1 MALPFI
7 VLAVASGLALVWYG
21 ALSLLLLFAGIL
33 FAALLDACTRGL
45 GRVLP
50 LSRRARFGI
59 VVSLLASVTV
69 VTIGWALARLPD
81 QVRALLAIMDTQLSI
96 LERELGSF
104 GIELFGPEGRQNLS
118 QFLADPGRL
127 FGHVH
132 YAVTGAYVVMM
143 DTVVIV
149 CLGLFFGASPAAYR
163 DGALAFFPPAVRP
176 RIRTV
181 MDEMGRMMRNWLL
194 GQLLRSAIVAILLGA
209 TFHAFDVP
217 GASLLG
223 LQAGIANFV
232 PYLGPLLAAFP
243 VALAAMPLGLP
254 TLAWI
259 MIIYFIIQTIEG
271 FVLAPLIQKGAVD
284 VAPAW
289 TLFAIVILGAFFG
302 GMGIAL
308 AAPLVAVARI
318 VVLRLY
324 VEDWLHDRPAASAA
338 GTNSVDQGLPPVA
351 GTISDRMRSST

>member
-21 ALSLLLLFAGIL
+21 ASSLLLLFAGIL

-45 GRVLP
+45 GRLLP
-50 LSRRARFGI
+50 ASRRTRYGL
-59 VVSLLASVTV
+59 VVFLLTAGAILLLS
-69 VTIGWALARLPD
+69 WALARLPD
-81 QVRALLAIMDTQLSI
+81 QARFLLAVLDKQLGV
-96 LERELGSF
+96 LERELESF
-104 GIELFGPEGRQNLS
+104 GIELFGPEGRQGLS

-132 YAVTGAYVVMM
+132 YAVAGAYVVMM

-149 CLGLFFGASPAAYR
+149 CLGLFFGARPAAYR
-163 DGALAFFPPAVRP
+163 DGALTLFPRSARP
-176 RIRTV
+176 RLRAV
-181 MDEMGRMMRNWLL
+181 MDEMGRMLRNWLL
-194 GQLLRSAIVAILLGA
+194 GQLLRSTVIAILLA
-209 TFHAFDVP
+209 TAFHAFGVP
-217 GASLLG
+217 GATLLG

-232 PYLGPLLAAFP
+232 PYLGPLIAAFP

-254 TLAWI
+254 ALAWI
-259 MIIYFIIQTIEG
+259 MIVYFVIQTIEG

-308 AAPLVAVARI
+308 AAPLVAVGRI
-318 VVLRLY
+318 AVLRFY
-324 VEDWLHDRPAASAA
+324 VEDWLGDRPTASAA
-338 GTNSVDQGLPPVA
+338 GGK
-351 GTISDRMRSST
+351 